1 MGATRVRPAVLL
13 LAAAAFAFPPA
24 GGEARALQERP
35 PEAAAPADTGG
46 AALVR
51 ERFDPESAR
60 RILAAADA
68 AARAGAPRELVY
80 EKALEGAAKGVP
92 TPRVVAAVETF
103 AERVARGAGL
113 LGGRAAES
121 EVSSAA
127 EALER
132 GVPPEHVRA
141 LSRDAAGGSLSVAL
155 LVLADLVEIGLPAAE
170 ARAVVTEALR
180 ADQGERGLLELEARI
195 RGMVRRG
202 VSPEQA
208 AAEARAALRRGELPD
223 PPR

>member
-1 MGATRVRPAVLL
+1 MRSPRTVPIAFL
-13 LAAAAFAFPPA
+13 LAVFCITPAAVGESHAQQEPAAAREESDA
-24 GGEARALQERP
+24 ALQ
-35 PEAAAPADTGG
+35 
-46 AALVR
+46 VR

-113 LGGRAAES
+113 IGGSAAGP

-141 LSRDAAGGSLSVAL
+141 LSRDASSGSLSVAL
-155 LVLADLVEIGLPAAE
+155 LVLADLVELGLPAGE
-170 ARAVVTEALR
+170 ARSVVTEALGTELG
-180 ADQGERGLLELEARI
+180 DRGLLELEARI
-195 RGMVRRG
+195 RGMIRRG
-202 VSPEQA
+202 TAPEQA
-208 AAEARAALRRGELPD
+208 AAEARAALRRGELPG